1 FPCDYATHIQCWTDW
16 FDRDDPSGTGDW
28 EVFSLLRIENPGKI
42 CLKPIQIE
50 AKTLTGLSAAAA
62 GDVIFKSDTASG
74 FVCRNKD
81 QKITKMCNDYH
92 IRFSCHSP
100 FCTSGAPGVCW
111 TNWYDRDLPSGTG
124 DWERLSDLKTE
135 NPGEICDSPTYIEAV
150 TTDTLTP
157 AISTGENFY
166 QQSAP
171 VRPFFRQRGRR
182 GKAVSGNGC
191 FQSSLKAC
199 LRRARLGETEPEIES
214 SIRKEIPSIMP
225 LIPRGEIHFCMTFLL
240 CLCPAGILSSSVV
253 LKPGGRTPLRPQ
265 PLQGRALR

>member
-1 FPCDYATHIQCWTDW
+1 MIKLLCVAIVAGLVLESNQRSLEANQLEPKFPCDYATHIQCWTDW

-166 QQSAP
+166 HYNPSEGLVCRMVDQIDGECLNYK
-171 VRPFFRQRGRR
+171 VRF
-182 GKAVSGNGC
+182 GC
-191 FQSSLKAC
+191 PC
-199 LRRARLGETEPEIES
+199 G
-214 SIRKEIPSIMP
+214 
-225 LIPRGEIHFCMTFLL
+225 
-240 CLCPAGILSSSVV
+240 
-253 LKPGGRTPLRPQ
+253 
-265 PLQGRALR
+265 